1 MKRYFLSI
9 VTVDKNVKLT
19 SWISTIFCW
28 QDIKWWPHFG
38 SHYLEKLTV
47 SRYTLKKNYRN
58 KVQKQNY
65 EAKMSRNQTEK
76 LENYL
81 ITVGPRK
88 IWIFSLWWKKYCG
101 SVKVVFKS
109 FFFFASFFYLY
120 IIFETFS
127 LEDFSQLTWL
137 NPIYISTYTN
147 ACISFMIEYS

>member
-65 EAKMSRNQTEK
+65 EAKISRNQTEK

-109 FFFFASFFYLY
+109 FFFCKFLLFVHHFRNLFIRWLLTINLIESY
-120 IIFETFS
+120 IHIHVH
-127 LEDFSQLTWL
+127 
-137 NPIYISTYTN
+137 
-147 ACISFMIEYS
+147 